1 MVQLTSIIG
10 FIDNFNIYL
19 QVINVFS
26 DVWTSNREAIS
37 SALIVCYIND
47 VSSPFWS
54 DWIDLKSQNNQKY

>member
-37 SALIVCYIND
+37 SALIVWYIND
-47 VSSPFWS
+47 VSSPSWS

>member
-37 SALIVCYIND
+37 SALIVWYIND

-54 DWIDLKSQNNQKY
+54 GWIDLKSQNNQKY